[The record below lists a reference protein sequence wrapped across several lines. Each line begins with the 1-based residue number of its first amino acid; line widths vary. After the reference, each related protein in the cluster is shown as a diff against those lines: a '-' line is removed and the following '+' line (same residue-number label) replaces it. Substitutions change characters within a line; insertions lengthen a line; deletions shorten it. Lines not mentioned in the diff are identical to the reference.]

1 MRLLLATTVSLA
13 TLGLVACGG
22 DDDND
27 PPPPRAQATVNYT
40 AFVKTQLAATSDTT
54 DPVSVNNLRF
64 RNQTNSNEDAYNSV
78 LD

>member
-1 MRLLLATTVSLA
+1 MRLLLAMTVSLA
-13 TLGLVACGG
+13 ALGLAACGG

-27 PPPPRAQATVNYT
+27 PPPRAQATVDYT
-40 AFVKTQLAATSDTT
+40 VFVKTQLAATSDTT
-54 DPVSVNNLRF
+54 DPVSVNTLRF

>member
-27 PPPPRAQATVNYT
+27 PPPRAQATVDYT
-40 AFVKTQLAATSDTT
+40 VFVKTQLAATSDTT
-54 DPVSVNNLRF
+54 DPVNVNNVRF
-64 RNQTNSNEDAYNSV
+64 RNQTDSNEDAYNSV

>member
-1 MRLLLATTVSLA
+1 MRLLLAMTVSLA
-13 TLGLVACGG
+13 ALGLAACGG

-27 PPPPRAQATVNYT
+27 PPPRAQATVDYT
-40 AFVKTQLAATSDTT
+40 VFVKTQLAATSDTT
-54 DPVSVNNLRF
+54 DPVNVNNLRF